1 MKSLDAPDFI
11 EASWKAHVLIGAL
24 ADKYAA
30 SGLTRIKQFD
40 AVLLRSDGAEQP
52 IGSGL
57 GNVVGG
63 QIFLEI
69 THDLRDEIIENAE
82 NAGLT
87 DVHVRTLRGIQEAL
101 LISATASDPSADI
114 TRLRQPPGVLTSI
127 LGRPAGKCEGVYLE
141 LRDARGEVV

>member
-87 DVHVRTLRGIQEAL
+87 DVHVRTLRHPRSATDFRHGIQPERRYH
-101 LISATASDPSADI
+101 SASTATTRADEH
-114 TRLRQPPGVLTSI
+114 PWSS
-127 LGRPAGKCEGVYLE
+127 GR
-141 LRDARGEVV
+141 